1 MIASQGHKIQI
12 LSITYTGSRLENRI
26 WNLKVK
32 REKTKRR
39 SKSNACLI
47 KKGTPNQLKTFLKT
61 WRFLKKIR
69 LSERLITGL
78 RILKGITVY

>member
-1 MIASQGHKIQI
+1 MALLFTAELGLKMIASQGHKIHI
-12 LSITYTGSRLENRI
+12 LPITYTGSRLENQI

-47 KKGTPNQLKTFLKT
+47 KKGTTNQVKTFLKT
-61 WRFLKKIR
+61 
-69 LSERLITGL
+69 
-78 RILKGITVY
+78 